1 MSMFPQSNSQQRPI
15 ELGYATDDRAIF
27 NFFNTVYAWMCV
39 GLTVTGIVAW
49 FVSQNRAAFAAF
61 HGRGIALAF
70 LLGGVL
76 ICMGIRAAAQN
87 INPTVATVLFLVYA
101 AIVGAMLSGI
111 FVVYQMSS
119 IASVFVITAGTF
131 GGMSVFGFVTKRD
144 LTSIGS
150 VCIMFVWGL
159 FLAVIVNIFMQSE
172 MLSYIIAFIGVA
184 VFTALTAYDTQKL
197 KQIAEQTRD
206 NQNLAARYA
215 ILGSLELYLDF
226 INLFIFLLRI
236 LGKRR

>member
-1 MSMFPQSNSQQRPI
+1 MSTLPQPGFQPI
-15 ELGYATDDRAIF
+15 ELGYARDDRATF
-27 NFFNTVYAWMCV
+27 SFFNTVYAWMCV

-49 FVSQNRAAFAAF
+49 LVSKNLSLLLTI
-61 HGRGIALAF
+61 HTRGIAIAF

-76 ICMGIRAAAQN
+76 ICWGIRAAARN

-111 FVVYQMSS
+111 FVVYRLQA
-119 IASVFVITAGTF
+119 ITSVFIITGGTF

-144 LTSIGS
+144 LTRIGAI
-150 VCIMFVWGL
+150 CIMFVWGL
-159 FLAVIVNIFMQSE
+159 FLAAIVNIFLQSA
-172 MLSYIIAFIGVA
+172 MLSYVMSFIGVA

-197 KQIAEQTRD
+197 KLIAEQTAS
-206 NQNLAARYA
+206 NPSMAARYA
-215 ILGSLELYLDF
+215 IIGSLELYLDF